1 MFVSG
6 NPTSNKKLAQIDT
19 EYVFFLD
26 IKKMYISK
34 NLNFFRFNSIF
45 DFLSTGIWKSGNTAE
60 IDPNK
65 FLESVSMYLQSVC
78 SNVHPSVSQVSL
90 SGDLSLNVTSDVNT
104 CSTMMKCSVKEK
116 CYTVNDEPVILSQST
131 ITSSD
136 ICPKIEIDN
145 AESIDEE
152 VLDDVNDTDT
162 SVVNSHSQT
171 NCHQQEVLSLNQAM
185 DNEDNHTDALS
196 FAFVLKEEPI

>member
-1 MFVSG
+1 
-6 NPTSNKKLAQIDT
+6 
-19 EYVFFLD
+19 
-26 IKKMYISK
+26 
-34 NLNFFRFNSIF
+34 
-45 DFLSTGIWKSGNTAE
+45 
-60 IDPNK
+60 
-65 FLESVSMYLQSVC
+65 MYLQSVC